1 MSTVL
6 ADAQAVL
13 QAVEEFK
20 TRGRDAFLEEHGFA
34 RAHQYYLQVD
44 RRLYDA
50 KAIADVAFGLGRH
63 RDVTAAQVISG
74 GRAHSNKMLSDLGFT
89 IIDGRPT
96 TVEGELAWRLAVWAH
111 LQETEEDLTR
121 VSPRAIRAFD
131 AFGGAQGIW
140 VNSKRTSLVHKGGVT
155 VGVMH
160 SGEHYP
166 DDLSEDGAL
175 YQYPLTQ
182 RPAGRDASEIAATK
196 AAAELE
202 LPIFVIAKPTPQSDV
217 RIVQLAWVEGWQ
229 DESRTFLLTYGQSP
243 PQQVLRADHSDAAP
257 FKLTGSRSR
266 QAQRNVRVRPGQAR
280 FKLQVFQRYSPRCPL
295 SGIAVPEM
303 LEAAHLRPV
312 AQDGTDDPRNGL
324 PLNAAL
330 HRAFDA
336 HLFGIEPH
344 TLTVVP
350 RPQGPTLEE
359 LGITTPHLR
368 DLPRPPRTEA
378 LEWRFADWQQR
389 LRSKEQSLV

>member
-6 ADAQAVL
+6 SDADSVL
-13 QAVEEFK
+13 KAVEEFK
-20 TRGRDAFLEEHGFA
+20 ASGRDSFLKEHGFSRA
-34 RAHQYYLQVD
+34 RQYYLQLD
-44 RRLYDA
+44 GRLYDA
-50 KAIADVAFGLGRH
+50 KAIANVAFGGGH
-63 RDVTAAQVISG
+63 QRDVAAAQVISG
-74 GRAHSNKMLSDLGFT
+74 GRARSNKMLSDLGFT
-89 IIDGRPT
+89 IVDGRPT
-96 TVEGELAWRLAVWAH
+96 TVEGELAWRLAVWKH

-121 VSPRAIRAFD
+121 VSPSAYRAFD
-131 AFGGAQGIW
+131 AFAGGQGIW
-140 VNSKRTSLVHKGGVT
+140 VDSKRTSLLRKGGIT

-175 YQYPLTQ
+175 YQYPLTR
-182 RPAGRDASEIAATK
+182 RPAGRDDSEIAATK

-202 LPIFVIAKPTPQSDV
+202 LPIFVIAKPTPQSNV

-243 PQQVLRADHSDAAP
+243 PQQILRADHSDEVP
-257 FKLTGSRSR
+257 FTLTGSRSR
-266 QAQRNVRVRPGQAR
+266 QARRNVRVRPGQAR
-280 FKLQVFQRYSPRCPL
+280 FKLQVFQRYFPRCPL

-344 TLTVVP
+344 TLSVIP

-368 DLPRPPRTEA
+368 DLPHPPRQEA
-378 LEWRFADWQQR
+378 LEWRYADWLERMR
-389 LRSKEQSLV
+389 LKDQPLL